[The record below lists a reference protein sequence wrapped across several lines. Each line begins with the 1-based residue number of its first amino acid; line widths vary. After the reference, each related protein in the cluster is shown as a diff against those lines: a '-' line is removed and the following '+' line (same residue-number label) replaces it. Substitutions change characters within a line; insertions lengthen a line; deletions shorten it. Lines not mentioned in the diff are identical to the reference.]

1 MAFRKSRVTIHVK
14 SVTFLHA
21 GKIFILFSIPRP
33 YGSALRRKELSKLR
47 FPSGSGGTA
56 AGGISPAAT
65 NLCSWL
71 AAGQRPAPYDFR
83 LSSFQYPAA
92 SGKTVHFPACI
103 FPLECYIMCIC
114 TQYKETIMART
125 KKCRR
130 VCCRPACRRFQAESA
145 EHSVELLL
153 DELEAMRLVDLEQM
167 EQGKASVRMGI
178 SRGTIQRL
186 LYSGRGKVV
195 SALVSGM
202 NIVIPDGDFEP
213 PPEDCSLHKPACRR
227 CCRSNDPNQTHKT
240 GERKMIIAATCENE
254 EIFQHFGHTPSFAIF
269 EIQDGLISGMQIV
282 PTGDSGHGALAGFLK
297 ERNVDILLCGG
308 IGGGAQAALAE
319 HGIKVVGG
327 VSGNVIKAIG
337 EYLAG
342 ELKTNPDFKCSHHH
356 HDHEHGES
364 CHGHQNGCKCHN

>member
-33 YGSALRRKELSKLR
+33 YGSALRRKKLSKLR

-114 TQYKETIMART
+114 THYKETIRART

-167 EQGKASVRMGI
+167 EQVKKMGGMADI
-178 SRGTIQRL
+178 LNMIPGMSKQLRGVEIDDGMLDKTANIIYSMTKEERENPKIINPSRKRRIANGAGVPIAEVNKLCKNFEESQ
-186 LYSGRGKVV
+186 KMMKQM
-195 SALVSGM
+195 SGM
-202 NIVIPDGDFEP
+202 FGG
-213 PPEDCSLHKPACRR
+213 KKGRR
-227 CCRSNDPNQTHKT
+227 
-240 GERKMIIAATCENE
+240 GRKGK
-254 EIFQHFGHTPSFAIF
+254 FPFPF
-269 EIQDGLISGMQIV
+269 
-282 PTGDSGHGALAGFLK
+282 
-297 ERNVDILLCGG
+297 
-308 IGGGAQAALAE
+308 
-319 HGIKVVGG
+319 
-327 VSGNVIKAIG
+327 
-337 EYLAG
+337 
-342 ELKTNPDFKCSHHH
+342 
-356 HDHEHGES
+356 
-364 CHGHQNGCKCHN
+364 